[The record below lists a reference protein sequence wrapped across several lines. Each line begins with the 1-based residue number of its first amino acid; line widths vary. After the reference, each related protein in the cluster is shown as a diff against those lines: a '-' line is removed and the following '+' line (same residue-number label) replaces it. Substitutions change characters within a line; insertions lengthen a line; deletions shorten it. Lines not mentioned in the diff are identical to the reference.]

1 MSIINAVFAALT
13 NPYYGLSLWF
23 FYPEKYG
30 RADNQAPAFTGT
42 FAAGMLPKPIS
53 NGDCFK
59 VCKSGVHYGHREG
72 MFGNAGGSVAV
83 GDAGMNSDVCKS
95 AMPKEKPTQGAWAAD
110 MPGAA
115 VMLSNYMFP
124 KWAITLGDA
133 LTQSNVVSEYTSE
146 KVVDIPCMI
155 YMVFSMPGVPG
166 LPSWI
171 MQNEEVQATP
181 PKFPSTFTCKSK
193 IGPDSVH
200 MAPFSVHGT
209 SMTMHGCLVMMI
221 SAFFVFF
228 RMGDDHCAPC
238 SKKLD
243 KLDSME
249 QVKNPQSDVKVPGN
263 EQGSL

>member
-1 MSIINAVFAALT
+1 
-13 NPYYGLSLWF
+13 
-23 FYPEKYG
+23 
-30 RADNQAPAFTGT
+30 
-42 FAAGMLPKPIS
+42 
-53 NGDCFK
+53 
-59 VCKSGVHYGHREG
+59 
-72 MFGNAGGSVAV
+72 
-83 GDAGMNSDVCKS
+83 
-95 AMPKEKPTQGAWAAD
+95 
-110 MPGAA
+110 
-115 VMLSNYMFP
+115 MFP

-133 LTQSNVVSEYTSE
+133 ISDGVVSEYTSG
-146 KVVDIPCMI
+146 KVLDIPCMI
-155 YMVFSMPGVPG
+155 YMVYSMPGVPG

-243 KLDSME
+243 KPETADKSKDAE
-249 QVKNPQSDVKVPGN
+249 QAPTSNQVHDVQPPAKNV
-263 EQGSL
+263 EQ